1 MCTVLNLPCQPA
13 LRGNHKSV
21 IVERLFRFLNKA
33 VSIAIAQRSGDA
45 KISVEAV
52 HCAIY
57 AWNASTIDGTD
68 IIRSVPAIGRP
79 FRFPLDC
86 NLSAIPDIPPPD
98 SNIRNLYEFLRLG
111 QA

>member
-1 MCTVLNLPCQPA
+1 MCTALNLPCQPA

-21 IVERLFRFLNKA
+21 IVKRLFRFLNKA

-45 KISVEAV
+45 KISVKAV

-57 AWNASTIDGTD
+57 AWNASTIDGTN

-79 FRFPLDC
+79 F
-86 NLSAIPDIPPPD
+86 
-98 SNIRNLYEFLRLG
+98 
-111 QA
+111 